1 MAALFAGHGSPMN
14 AIEENEFTRGLRD
27 AARRIPRPQSI
38 LCISAHWQT
47 RGVYVTG
54 SGRPPT
60 IHDFSGFPKELHEV
74 QYPAPGDPELA
85 RRVSGL
91 AGARIDPERG
101 LDHGAWGV
109 LRIMYPEADIPVIQL
124 SLDAGLTRAG
134 HYELAKKLGPLR
146 DDGVLIVA
154 SGNIVHNLRAV
165 DFTRNDG
172 VEWAVRFNDEIKRL
186 ILAGAHDQLAAFD
199 KPSPDVRM
207 AVPTPEHFLPL
218 LYTLAVKS
226 DGERVSF
233 FNDQIVMGSIS
244 MTSVLIGG

>member
-47 RGVYVTG
+47 RGVRVTG
-54 SGRPPT
+54 SERPPT

-74 QYPAPGDPELA
+74 QYPAPGDPALA

-91 AGARIDPERG
+91 VAARIDPERG

-109 LRIMYPEADIPVIQL
+109 LRIMYPEADVPVIQL
-124 SLDAGLTRAG
+124 SLDAGITGAG

-146 DDGVLIVA
+146 DDGVLIAA
-154 SGNIVHNLRAV
+154 SGNIVHNLRTV
-165 DFTRNDG
+165 DFSRDDG

-199 KPSPDVRM
+199 KLGPEARM
-207 AVPTPEHFLPL
+207 AVPTPEHFLAL